1 MEAGYIFA
9 KELSDEDFIKSV
21 LNDKGVKKPYNQYGP
36 YKSHIQKSGLR
47 GINDC
52 LKDGSASETTL
63 SITNKSLQLILSK
76 LFHGP
81 PPPYKNWAA
90 SIKSYEDP
98 IFKGCQS
105 ENIPTFKMVKS
116 DTKLSRPFDT
126 RFIDKNGPTVSHDSG
141 IRPDEAISHA
151 RCLVFSAN
159 SIDLG
164 PGGKCRPCDFFPEE
178 RSELFLSED
187 IMNLFGF
194 KNLTVHMTT
203 SPGPVFK
210 FRIQF
215 SNGREQWEIVE
226 ERDERFERVE
236 TDTEDYFTGNKEKN
250 GKINQLLESKNEI
263 EIMKYF
269 IGKELGDVLQV
280 ILDTV
285 YMELRRKRGEQR
297 KSIAFTIDGVFA
309 ALRLDS
315 ARNQE
320 NAYVSLNVLTSQ
332 SRAVKLCSWKMLSD
346 SERNEQKFVSRKRA
360 ALDRCGQLSFG
371 LNIVIA
377 EGEVKLS
384 KETYEIGPEKAPRR
398 VFLQELLKRIEDAQ
412 GDLNAME
419 FSDASFERDVL
430 KIDSTTPLN
439 IFSIAPKTGQIAF
452 VNVPNLFPKGGPD
465 YPFKSGFYATVQGL
479 SNKVPRLGRE
489 EQIEERRQGRT
500 LKGGARPKGTLG
512 RLSRSITQPRKSIGT
527 IRSRLGPVSG
537 SIKTAS
543 RRRFGKTMRRSQS
556 LSLRSANV
564 SPRSAR
570 LSPIMESA
578 HRSPGRISDF
588 HEEVLKNTTL
598 TSAYDTF
605 KCLGL
610 DDDKIEILM
619 TCIEPYFIHL
629 ERVIIS
635 PKFFKDLISKRAIDM
650 DTCYIDMTL
659 SEFEAHANKIS
670 RETREFEK
678 VYYPYLMDDGKEAL
692 LVCDGDHE
700 EVVRISEC

>member
-1 MEAGYIFA
+1 METGYIFA

-21 LNDKGVKKPYNQYGP
+21 LNDRDVKKPYNQYGP

-52 LKDGSASETTL
+52 LKDGSASENTL
-63 SITNKSLQLILSK
+63 PIKNKSLQIILSK

-81 PPPYKNWAA
+81 PPPYKNWSAN
-90 SIKSYEDP
+90 IKSYEDP

-105 ENIPTFKMVKS
+105 ENITTFKMVKS
-116 DTKLSRPFDT
+116 DTKLSRPFDS

-141 IRPDEAISHA
+141 IRPDEAITHA
-151 RCLVFSAN
+151 RCLVHSAN

-164 PGGKCRPCDFFPEE
+164 PGGKCRPCDFFPEKGT
-178 RSELFLSED
+178 ELFLSED
-187 IMNLFGF
+187 VMNLFGF

-203 SPGPVFK
+203 SPGPIFN

-215 SNGREQWEIVE
+215 SNGKEQWEIVE
-226 ERDERFERVE
+226 ARDEKFDRVK

-250 GKINQLLESKNEI
+250 GKINELLESKNEI
-263 EIMKYF
+263 EIMKYL

-285 YMELRRKRGEQR
+285 YMELRKKRDQKR
-297 KSIAFTIDGVFA
+297 NSIAFTIDGVFA

-315 ARNQE
+315 GRSQE
-320 NAYVSLNVLTSQ
+320 NTYVSLNILTSQ
-332 SRAVKLCSWKMLSD
+332 SRSVKLCSWKMLSD
-346 SERNEQKFVSRKRA
+346 SEKNEQKFVACKRS
-360 ALDRCGQLSFG
+360 ALDRCGQLLFG
-371 LNIVIA
+371 LNVAIA
-377 EGEVKLS
+377 EGEVKIS

-398 VFLQELLKRIEDAQ
+398 VFLQELVKRIQDVQDE
-412 GDLNAME
+412 LNAME
-419 FSDASFERDVL
+419 FSNANFESDVL

-439 IFSIAPKTGQIAF
+439 LFSIGPKTGEIRF
-452 VNVPNLFPKGGPD
+452 VNLPNLFPKGGPEFR
-465 YPFKSGFYATVQGL
+465 FKSGLFSEIQKL
-479 SNKVPRLGRE
+479 SNRAPLLGRE
-489 EQIEERRQGRT
+489 EQIEVRREGRT
-500 LKGGARPKGTLG
+500 LKGGARPKGTPG
-512 RLSRSITQPRKSIGT
+512 RFSRPLTQSRKSIGT

-537 SIKTAS
+537 SIKMPRTATRKVYSGSIQRS
-543 RRRFGKTMRRSQS
+543 RG
-556 LSLRSANV
+556 
-564 SPRSAR
+564 
-570 LSPIMESA
+570 LSPMMESLQKYSTRKRG
-578 HRSPGRISDF
+578 RSLGRVSEF

-610 DDDKIEILM
+610 DDEKIEILM

-635 PKFFKDLISKRAIDM
+635 PKFFKDLISKRAIDT

-659 SEFEAHANKIS
+659 SEFRAHANKIS

-678 VYYPYLMDDGKEAL
+678 QYYPYMMDDGAEAL

-700 EVVRISEC
+700 EVVRMSEC